1 MAARIRLIRNPV
13 VGTGSSEVTL
23 GTSAG
28 TATSVNGAT
37 VLRLVN
43 VSGATRKI
51 TVMDKA
57 TGGIG
62 IGSFSM
68 PDGTSEYIEKL
79 GADIIFA
86 DGAVL
91 ATQVGFTG

>member
-1 MAARIRLIRNPV
+1 MARIRLIRNPV

-43 VSGATRKI
+43 VSGATRKVTI
-51 TVMDKA
+51 MDA
-57 TGGIG
+57 PTGGLG

-68 PDGTSEYIEKL
+68 PDGSVEYIEKL
-79 GADIIFA
+79 GADIVFA

>member
-1 MAARIRLIRNPV
+1 MSRVRLIRNPV

-43 VSGATRKI
+43 VSGATRKV
-51 TVMDKA
+51 TVVDKA

-68 PDGTSEYIEKL
+68 PNNTTETVEKL
-79 GADIIFA
+79 AADLIFA